1 MALGLRE
8 DEESGQLGGISGD
21 RKLNCEPLAE
31 SRPQSRASWVPRGRK
46 VGWEDF
52 HGQRPSYTAFTFKVV
67 VEQVCCKAEENWGI
81 AE

>member
-46 VGWEDF
+46 AGWEDF